1 MTTSPLIPDGLG
13 APVEESPAS
22 PTWMLPEP
30 VRVPTAGLGAGL
42 TPQDLVPH
50 LAEHGPRRTDRDLLS
65 AVEDIGLT
73 GRGGGHFPVAA
84 KWRTAIDAAH
94 RSGLATVVVANGA
107 EGEPASAKDQ
117 VLLATRPHLVLDGLA
132 DTAEAVGA
140 QETVLWLHGD
150 AHVLHRTVQHAVAER
165 RAAGVREPPVRVVS
179 APAHYLA
186 GESSAVVRGLSGGPV
201 LPTSRRVPAAVAGVD
216 GRPTLVHNVE
226 TLART
231 ALLAR
236 TGTAG
241 YCPTSLVTVLAGAS
255 RTVVEVDSRAPLR
268 VALLLGGWPLDREPQ
283 AVLVGGYGGSW
294 LPWHRAADLELSPVA
309 LHAAGTSLG
318 AGVLAPLPTGACG
331 VAEAARLAA
340 YLARSSARQ
349 CGPCVFGLAALA
361 ETLAQLRTGRGRRA
375 DVDRLRR
382 WAGEVDGRGACHH
395 PDGAVRMVLS
405 ALVTFDRDVEA
416 HRRHR
421 PCDGALATPL
431 LPVPEGS

>member
-1 MTTSPLIPDGLG
+1 MTAPPLVPARPG
-13 APVEESPAS
+13 APLGGSSADPA
-22 PTWMLPEP
+22 WLLPEP
-30 VRVPTAGLGAGL
+30 VRVPAAGLGAGL
-42 TPQDLVPH
+42 APQDLGRH
-50 LAEHGPRRTDRDLLS
+50 LTEHGPRRSASDLLS

-73 GRGGGHFPVAA
+73 GRGGGHFPVAG
-84 KWRTAIDAAH
+84 KWRTAVDAAR
-94 RSGLATVVVANGA
+94 RSGRAPLVVANGA

-140 QETVLWLHGD
+140 HETVLWLHGD
-150 AHVLHRTVQHAVAER
+150 AHLLHRTVLHAVAER
-165 RAAGVREPPVRVVS
+165 RAAGLREPQVRLVS

-186 GESSAVVRGLSGGPV
+186 GESSAVVHGLSGGPA
-201 LPTSRRVPAAVAGVD
+201 LPTSRHVPAAVAGVD

-241 YCPTSLVTVLAGAS
+241 HCPTALVTVLTGES

-268 VALLLGGWPLDREPQ
+268 VALLLGGWPLDCEPQ

-294 LPWHRAADLELSPVA
+294 LPWHRAADLELSPAA

-318 AGVLAPLPTGACG
+318 AGVLAPLAPGACG

-361 ETLAQLRTGRGRRA
+361 DTLAQLRTGSGRRA

-431 LPVPEGS
+431 LPIPVGP